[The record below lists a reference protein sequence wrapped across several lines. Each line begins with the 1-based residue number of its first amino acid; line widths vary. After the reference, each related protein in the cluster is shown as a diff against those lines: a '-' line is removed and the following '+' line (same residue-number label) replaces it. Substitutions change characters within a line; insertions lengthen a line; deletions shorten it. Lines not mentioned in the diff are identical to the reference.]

1 MGTDMTLSRGFLLT
15 GAVYLIVGIVFGA
28 YMGGSG
34 DHTLA
39 PVHAHINLLG
49 FTLMTVFGLAYRL
62 IPGLDQGLLP
72 RLHFWLHQVGAFLL
86 LLGLFLMMSGQ
97 VAEETIG
104 PVFPVLEGA
113 ILLGAVLWLVNLLRR
128 A

>member
-1 MGTDMTLSRGFLLT
+1 MNISRSFLIA
-15 GAVYLIVGIVFGA
+15 GSVYLIVGILFGA

-34 DHTLA
+34 DSTLT

-49 FTLMTVFGLAYRL
+49 FTLMTLFGLAYRL
-62 IPGLDQGLLP
+62 IPGLDEGLLP
-72 RLHFWLHQVGAFLL
+72 RLHFWLHQVGVLLL
-86 LLGLFLMMSGQ
+86 LLGLWLMITGK
-97 VAEETIG
+97 VAETTIG

-113 ILLGAVLWLVNLLRR
+113 ILLGVVLWLVNLVRR

>member
-1 MGTDMTLSRGFLLT
+1 MNISRSFIVM
-15 GAVYLIVGIVFGA
+15 GAVYLLVGIVMGS

-34 DHTLA
+34 DHSLS

-49 FTLMTVFGLAYRL
+49 FTLMTVFGIGYRM
-62 IPGLDQGLLP
+62 IPGLAEGTLP
-72 RLHFWLHQVGAFLL
+72 KIHFWLHQVGALGLL
-86 LLGLFLMMSGQ
+86 VGLFLMMSGR
-97 VAEETIG
+97 VDGAAIG

-113 ILLGAVLWLVNLLRR
+113 ILLGAVLWLVGVVRR

>member
-1 MGTDMTLSRGFLLT
+1 MDVSRGFLVIGSL
-15 GAVYLIVGIVFGA
+15 YLLVGIGLGS

-34 DHTLA
+34 DHTLS

-62 IPGLDQGLLP
+62 LP
-72 RLHFWLHQVGAFLL
+72 RLAERWMPKAHFWLHQVGAFILL
-86 LLGLFLMMSGQ
+86 VGLFLLMSGKA
-97 VAEETIG
+97 VPGIPAPILPLAEG
-104 PVFPVLEGA
+104 LVLLSVV
-113 ILLGAVLWLVNLLRR
+113 IWLVNVIRR

>member
-1 MGTDMTLSRGFLLT
+1 MNISRGFIVM
-15 GAVYLIVGIVFGA
+15 GAVYLLVGIGLGS

-34 DHTLA
+34 DHSLA

-49 FTLMTVFGLAYRL
+49 FTLMTVFGIGYLL
-62 IPGLDQGLLP
+62 VPGLAQGALP
-72 RLHFWLHQVGAFLL
+72 RVHFWLHQIGALGLL
-86 LLGLFLMMSGQ
+86 VGLFLLMSGR
-97 VAEETIG
+97 VDEATIG

-113 ILLGAVLWLVNLLRR
+113 ILLGAVLWLVGVLRR

>member
-1 MGTDMTLSRGFLLT
+1 MSISRNFLVI
-15 GAVYLIVGIVFGA
+15 GACYLVVGIVFGM

-49 FTLMTVFGLAYRL
+49 FTLMSVFGVLYRI
-62 IPGLDQGLLP
+62 IPAMSDSGLGKV
-72 RLHFWLHQVGAFLL
+72 HFWLYQIGVLALL
-86 LLGLFLMMSGQ
+86 VALYLMMSGTI
-97 VAEETIG
+97 AAETIG
-104 PVFPVLEGA
+104 PAMPVFEGMILIGILSFVL
-113 ILLGAVLWLVNLLRR
+113 NLFRS

>member
-1 MGTDMTLSRGFLLT
+1 MTISRSFLVT
-15 GAVYLIVGIVFGA
+15 GAAYLIVGIVFGA
-28 YMGGSG
+28 YMGASQ

-62 IPGLDQGLLP
+62 IPGLDQGLMP
-72 RLHFWLHQVGAFLL
+72 RLHFWLHQLGSLCLL
-86 LLGLFLMMSGQ
+86 IGLTLMMSGKIEPE
-97 VAEETIG
+97 VIG
-104 PVFPVLEGA
+104 PVFPIFEGA
-113 ILLGAVLWLVNLLRR
+113 ILVGAILWFVLLVRR

>member
-1 MGTDMTLSRGFLLT
+1 MSISRNFLVA
-15 GAVYLIVGIVFGA
+15 GALYLVVGILFGS

-49 FTLMTVFGLAYRL
+49 FTLMTIFGLAYRL
-62 IPGLDQGLLP
+62 IPALTEGWMA
-72 RLHFWLHQVGAFLL
+72 RAHFWLHQAGALGLL
-86 LLGLFLMMSGQ
+86 VGLFLMMSGK
-97 VAEETIG
+97 VDAATIG
-104 PVFPVLEGA
+104 PVFPVFEGA
-113 ILLGAVLWLVNLLRR
+113 ILLGAVLWLVNVIRR

>member
-1 MGTDMTLSRGFLLT
+1 MSISRNFLVM
-15 GAVYLIVGIVFGA
+15 GAVYLVVGIVFGS

-49 FTLMTVFGLAYRL
+49 FTLMTVFGIAYRVMPAL
-62 IPGLDQGLLP
+62 AEGLLP
-72 RLHFWLHQVGAFLL
+72 KLHFWLHQVGAFCLL
-86 LLGLFLMMSGQ
+86 VGLFLMMSGK
-97 VAEETIG
+97 VDAATIG
-104 PVFPVLEGA
+104 PIFPVLEGA
-113 ILLGAVLWLVNLLRR
+113 ILLGAVLWLVNLIRR

>member
-1 MGTDMTLSRGFLLT
+1 MNISRGFMVM
-15 GAVYLIVGIVFGA
+15 GAVYLVVGILFGA

-49 FTLMTVFGLAYRL
+49 FTLMTVFGVGYRL
-62 IPGLDQGLLP
+62 IPGLAEGTLP
-72 RLHFWLHQVGAFLL
+72 KAHFWLHQVGALL
-86 LLGLFLMMSGQ
+86 LLIGLTLLMTGQ
-97 VAEETIG
+97 VAEATIG
-104 PVFPVLEGA
+104 PAFPVLEGA
-113 ILLGAVLWLVNLLRR
+113 ILLGAVLWLVAVLRR

>member
-1 MGTDMTLSRGFLLT
+1 MNVSRGFIVM
-15 GAVYLIVGIVFGA
+15 GAAYLVVGILFGA

-49 FTLMTVFGLAYRL
+49 FTLMTVFGIGYRL
-62 IPGLDQGLLP
+62 IPGLAEGNLP
-72 RLHFWLHQVGAFLL
+72 KAHFWLHQVGALLL
-86 LLGLFLMMSGQ
+86 LLGLLLMMTGM
-97 VAEETIG
+97 VAEATIG
-104 PVFPVLEGA
+104 PAFPVLEGA
-113 ILLGAVLWLVNLLRR
+113 ILIGAVLWLVGVARH